1 MGGGAHSGQSQ
12 PASRPPARLV
22 RRCFRTRAM
31 PSKDQGGE
39 GSTTADGGAP
49 AGAPRG
55 GLARLL
61 SWQAGA
67 APAAG
72 KQAEPEAASA
82 ARSDF
87 LAAAASAADAEE
99 MQAVAA
105 AAVSLQQQ
113 QPAEHQQR
121 QGERDEQPPQQ
132 QQQQAEATA
141 AAAAAR
147 SGAFSLYSWLT
158 WGSNGSPAAS
168 SSDSDVEDGGAALAG
183 AAELADGMAAA
194 PSSDLGSSSGGGG
207 GSSWRRWY
215 GLGRAPRGG
224 SGSFDDAEA
233 APQRSQQQQRVPLD
247 HPALQLLRQ
256 RALAGSQ
263 PGQRRDPFKLGLV
276 VEGGG
281 MRGCVSGGALQALTD
296 LGMRECFDAVYG
308 SSAGAINSTYF
319 LSGGPRP
326 RAAPQ
331 RIDVVCLCGGGGLPL
346 PSPPTCVAVCSPSLP
361 GPLLCDSPA
370 RQSVWQEQP
379 HARARW
385 HACLWTVPLPT

>member
-1 MGGGAHSGQSQ
+1 
-12 PASRPPARLV
+12 
-22 RRCFRTRAM
+22 M

-82 ARSDF
+82 ARSEF

-105 AAVSLQQQ
+105 AAASLQQQ

-215 GLGRAPRGG
+215 GLGRAARGG

-331 RIDVVCLCGGGGLPL
+331 RIDVVCLCGGRGLPL